1 MSLGVKIEPREEA
14 EAVTNKKMETT
25 AIQVNPCHNVIC
37 LSSEEGK
44 KLCQKSIQG
53 FPEEQKHKVDIKDII
68 KLSERIQSKS
78 KEFSWD
84 SITANIGQD
93 NVSLFETPNKM
104 TILDHKTCC
113 DTKWAD
119 GVD

>member
-1 MSLGVKIEPREEA
+1 MA
-14 EAVTNKKMETT
+14 
-25 AIQVNPCHNVIC
+25 
-37 LSSEEGK
+37 LSSVEDK
-44 KLCQKSIQG
+44 KLHQKATQG
-53 FPEEQKHKVDIKDII
+53 FPEEQKCKGDSKDII
-68 KLSERIQSKS
+68 KFVKRIQRKS
-78 KEFSWD
+78 EEFGWD